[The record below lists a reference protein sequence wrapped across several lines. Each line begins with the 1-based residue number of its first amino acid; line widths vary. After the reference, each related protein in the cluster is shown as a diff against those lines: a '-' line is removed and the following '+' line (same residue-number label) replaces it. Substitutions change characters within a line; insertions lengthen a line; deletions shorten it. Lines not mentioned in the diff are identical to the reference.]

1 MAKLTANGCR
11 EIGKVTVKKATG
23 RHVFALRSDGKV
35 LSRLAGFYNEAGDYT
50 AHPTGYS
57 IFGSLKLAE
66 GRSEYG
72 QSDVDRLR
80 DILVRRGYE
89 VV

>member
-1 MAKLTANGCR
+1 MAKLSANGCR
-11 EIGKVTVKKATG
+11 EIGKVTVNKSTG

-35 LSRLAGFYNEAGDYT
+35 LNRLAGFYNDEGDYT

-57 IFGSLKLAE
+57 IYGSLKLTE
-66 GRSEYG
+66 GRSEYD

-80 DILVRRGYE
+80 DILTKRGY
-89 VV
+89 VVV